1 MARNQMKILMVMM
14 TTTRFNDNYDDNWR
28 NIQNTSLPQSVMV
41 LMTMMMLMMMV
52 MRTMIV
58 IMMTIIPRYHS
69 QSPKLQ
75 LQSVI
80 KG

>member
-14 TTTRFNDNYDDNWR
+14 TTTRFNDDYDDNWR

-41 LMTMMMLMMMV
+41 LMTMMMMV